1 MFRLKSTL
9 ISTAGFF
16 TIFGFFCTLALGG
29 EVTRTGENGRTFTTQ
44 INRDYN
50 PETDELNTTRVGQNG
65 RSINS
70 NYKFNRSNGQV
81 DTVHTTGNGRV
92 LRTTTRTIKQK

>member
-16 TIFGFFCTLALGG
+16 TIFGFFCTWGLAG
-29 EVTRTGENGRTFTTQ
+29 EVTRTRENGRTFTTQ

-50 PETDELNTTRVGQNG
+50 PETDELNTTRMGENG
-65 RSINS
+65 RSVNS
-70 NYKFNRSNGQV
+70 NYKVDRSNGQV
-81 DTVHTTGNGRV
+81 DAVHTTGNGRV
-92 LRTTTRTIKQK
+92 LRSTTRTIHQK